1 MKTENAPCDSR
12 KIISEKTKI
21 CEGGI
26 TLTYTLFKEDLGKR
40 EAYSILIEENGV
52 INDRIFIEDLTESP
66 DAASELLSVFVTEE
80 VTPCS
85 AFYILDDIL
94 PI

>member
-1 MKTENAPCDSR
+1 MKTENAPCNSR